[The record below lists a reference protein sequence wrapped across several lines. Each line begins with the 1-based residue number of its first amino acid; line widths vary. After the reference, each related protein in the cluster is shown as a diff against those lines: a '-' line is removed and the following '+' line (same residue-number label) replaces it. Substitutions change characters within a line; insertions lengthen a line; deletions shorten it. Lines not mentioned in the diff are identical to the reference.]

1 MILEATAPKE
11 DDLIVISSP
20 LNRTT
25 SVSFKL
31 TNHRKKTAFFT
42 ASFTPESD
50 PEFTIMPKQGDME
63 RHGTEGTTFI
73 ISFTPIEYGKI
84 LKGKLII
91 QTDELYW

>member
-31 TNHRKKTAFFT
+31 TTHRKKTAFFT

-50 PEFTIMPKQGDME
+50 PEFTIMPK
-63 RHGTEGTTFI
+63 
-73 ISFTPIEYGKI
+73 
-84 LKGKLII
+84 
-91 QTDELYW
+91 

>member
-1 MILEATAPKE
+1 
-11 DDLIVISSP
+11 
-20 LNRTT
+20 
-25 SVSFKL
+25 
-31 TNHRKKTAFFT
+31 
-42 ASFTPESD
+42 
-50 PEFTIMPKQGDME
+50 ME